1 MFQQTTKE
9 QVVAEVPRIKLA
21 MGQMLVEGGLPQKNL
36 ARAVEM
42 IAQAG
47 RQGCQIVVLPECL
60 DLGWAHPAA
69 QQLATEIPGPTSA
82 VLCQAA
88 VEAGIYVAA
97 GLTERAGSRIYNAAV
112 LIDPSGQMLL
122 KHRKI
127 NLLDIEQSVYCTGD
141 RLAVADTDC
150 GVIGVNIC
158 ADNFPDSLVLG
169 HSLARMGAQI
179 LLSPS
184 AWAVPAGHDPVA
196 EPYGDLWEES
206 YRNLASLYEM
216 PVVGVSNVGWITG
229 GPWSGRKCIGCSLAM
244 GADGAILAKGAYGVD
259 AQALIVV
266 EMTLKPRTLTGTDIA
281 TMLRNRGY
289 QGP

>member
-1 MFQQTTKE
+1 
-9 QVVAEVPRIKLA
+9 
-21 MGQMLVEGGLPQKNL
+21 MGQMLVDGGRPQENL

-69 QQLATEIPGPTSA
+69 RQLAAEVPGPTSG

-88 VEAGIYVAA
+88 SEAGLYVVA
-97 GLTERAGSRIYNAAV
+97 GLTERASGRIYNAAV
-112 LIDPSGQMLL
+112 LIDPSGHVLL

-127 NLLDIEQSVYCTGD
+127 NLLDIEQVVYSTGD
-141 RLAVADTDC
+141 RLAVADTPC

-158 ADNFPDSLVLG
+158 ADNFPDSLALG

-184 AWAVPAGHDPVA
+184 AWAVPAEHDPVI
-196 EPYGDLWEES
+196 EPYGALWEDS
-206 YRNLASLYEM
+206 CRTLASLYEM

-229 GPWSGRKCIGCSLAM
+229 GPWTGRKCIGCSLAV
-244 GADGAILAKGAYGVD
+244 GPCGEILAKGPYGVD
-259 AQALIVV
+259 AQQLVIVDV
-266 EMTLKPRTLTGTDIA
+266 ELKPKTVTGTDIA
-281 TMLRNRGY
+281 PMLRGKGY
-289 QGP
+289 NGP